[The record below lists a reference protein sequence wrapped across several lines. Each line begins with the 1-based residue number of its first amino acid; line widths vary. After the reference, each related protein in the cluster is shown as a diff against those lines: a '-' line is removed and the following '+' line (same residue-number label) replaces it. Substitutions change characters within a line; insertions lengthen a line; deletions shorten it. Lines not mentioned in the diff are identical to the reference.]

1 MLHFNNHLFKTKY
14 LLLITAIILILI
26 SFILPV
32 EASFENH
39 FFENLQVCI
48 LFIGFISILY
58 KAKRFIK
65 FKHFY
70 FGCGFFYIIM
80 IARELSWG
88 RVFYPVGTRSNG
100 EEIYIS
106 IRNIWYGDIVYP
118 VVSILALIGLFLIIK
133 CYRYCIHNRIIIDIP
148 ILYLIFFA
156 LLMLSSQLLF
166 EKEAISFLSSYNQLL
181 EEATEAIAY
190 CSLVCFTYNWTFKIN
205 NVKDYFYVKIL

>member
-39 FFENLQVCI
+39 FFENLQICI

-106 IRNIWYGDIVYP
+106 IRNIWY
-118 VVSILALIGLFLIIK
+118 
-133 CYRYCIHNRIIIDIP
+133 
-148 ILYLIFFA
+148 
-156 LLMLSSQLLF
+156 
-166 EKEAISFLSSYNQLL
+166 
-181 EEATEAIAY
+181 
-190 CSLVCFTYNWTFKIN
+190 
-205 NVKDYFYVKIL
+205 

>member
-1 MLHFNNHLFKTKY
+1 MLHFNSHLFRTKY
-14 LLLITAIILILI
+14 PLLVIAVILILLA
-26 SFILPV
+26 FVLPV
-32 EASFENH
+32 EAGYENH
-39 FFENLQVCI
+39 FYENLQVAI
-48 LFIGFISILY
+48 LFLGFIIVLY
-58 KAKRFIK
+58 KSRILAC
-65 FKHFY
+65 FKEFY
-70 FGCGFFYIIM
+70 WGCAIFYIIM
-80 IARELSWG
+80 MARELSWG

-133 CYRYCIHNRIIIDIP
+133 CYRYCRHNRIIIDIP